1 MKPLV
6 PNIIFKSALWLRQND
21 MDYEAKYL
29 VSNYTLTERQQQIFN
44 MINDKAIYGVV
55 EGKMEGNHG

>member
-1 MKPLV
+1 MKPII

-29 VSNYTLTERQQQIFN
+29 VQYYMLTERQQQIFN
-44 MINDKAIYGVV
+44 MINDKQIFGVV